1 MQYRQITHESVAAAK
16 AYLIRLFL
24 SCAFP
29 LFQNKY
35 WYINYD
41 HYVWQAEIIFY
52 VQVQSDCLIKQT
64 HIQRNSKALHL
75 GPVFWNRDKWQVLW
89 NGLSTRCMHS
99 PWSNKMLLSDR
110 SSKSCIRA
118 AHVWTYSNYD
128 VLMLVTKFLR
138 WKNLTMVWKSL
149 LGLAPKYLSKF
160 YIQEARNCI

>member
-16 AYLIRLFL
+16 AYLIRLYL
-24 SCAFP
+24 CCAFP

-99 PWSNKMLLSDR
+99 PTKCSYLIVHQNHALEQPMFGPIQTMTYWCWSPNFSGGK
-110 SSKSCIRA
+110 I
-118 AHVWTYSNYD
+118 
-128 VLMLVTKFLR
+128 
-138 WKNLTMVWKSL
+138 
-149 LGLAPKYLSKF
+149 
-160 YIQEARNCI
+160 